1 MPSKSKAQHNFMA
14 AVANNPS
21 FAKKVGV
28 PKSVGEDYT
37 QADKGRKFGKGGEM
51 AKKPLFGGKESY
63 SEELREAK
71 AIKSGKISPQ
81 QYAKGE
87 KSEESKMAKKKFAD
101 GGMPMMPP
109 TAPAARGRPGM
120 GAPAGGRGGL
130 SPQAL
135 AALMA
140 RKGAPAP
147 RRPAPAMMA
156 PRPATPAMMAK
167 GGFTKAADGVAKKGK
182 TQAAQV
188 KMTRG
193 GKC

>member
-14 AVANNPS
+14 AVANNPA

-63 SEELREAK
+63 SEELKEAK

-87 KSEESKMAKKKFAD
+87 KSEESKMAKNKFAD

-109 TAPAARGRPGM
+109 AAAPGARGRPQVD
-120 GAPAGGRGGL
+120 PKV
-130 SPQAL
+130 L

-140 RKGAPAP
+140 ARGGAGGRGMPPGRGMAAPA
-147 RRPAPAMMA
+147 RPPMA
-156 PRPATPAMMAK
+156 AQPLKKGGMAK
-167 GGFTKAADGVAKKGK
+167 GGFTKAADGIASKGK
-182 TQAAQV
+182 TKATQV
-188 KMTRG
+188 KMSNG